1 MKLKQKSV
9 HALLLAFILASIL
22 FMLPDAPVDHDSG
35 FTSSEL
41 EVKETVEKNV
51 TTTSYVNSEG
61 TVTDAINM
69 GYATVQRTRNSAA
82 QVTEEFYLDAAGNPV
97 ERYGDYCGISYE
109 YNDGDTVIRYLGA
122 DKQPMMLSS
131 GYSAIVRT
139 LVDGKATD
147 DFYYDLNMQPVQC
160 TGGYYGLHREYD
172 EQGLNCAITY
182 LDENRQPV
190 ICTSGYAVKT
200 YLRDSEGTV
209 IGERYFDTEGKP
221 VKSSFGQYGELYQ
234 RDEQGRISQITYLG
248 ADGNPTPTNA
258 GYTVMKRTY
267 HRDGTA
273 DTDMYFDADGNPMVL
288 SKGQHGIKRSGKVN
302 LLLDKNGHVM
312 LCVDNILNG
321 FPFMVG
327 ISGCVICLLIL
338 LLPKKMSIFLTAAYV
353 VFIIYETLMFRETGD
368 ARTNFV
374 LFSYADRFL
383 TEQAVR
389 AGVINNIWLFA
400 PLGAG
405 LYRIIQKKWVLVIPF
420 VMSVAIE
427 TTQYITGL
435 GIAEFDDV
443 FGNTMGGWI
452 GVLTA
457 WAWLS
462 RRKFSMDEQKTKE
475 KKDEEIKWWQKLLS
489 FLKEKLW
496 YIFLLAIST
505 IYLAINRFAIEKLDD
520 ASMLSTVFII
530 WVILLALPLFSELEF
545 LGVKVKKEVKKA
557 VEKSN
562 EEVKASLNNLQQ
574 LVSQIQISNSV
585 APQFTINSGL
595 LPSEERID
603 NLIKEIHLLNEQ
615 NKDKQVEQRD
625 EITIPASN
633 LELFKMRYEIEIR
646 IREALELIGYTG
658 KNRTSLMQATYYLN
672 QQGVLDPTST
682 DLIIQMLRIANR
694 GVHGEIIGQKYMD
707 FASQAYPQII
717 DGLDNCKELIKRMT

>member
-1 MKLKQKSV
+1 MNEKLKQKSV

-22 FMLPDAPVDHDSG
+22 FLLPDAAVDHDSG
-35 FTSSEL
+35 FTSSDL
-41 EVKETVEKNV
+41 EVKETVEENV
-51 TTTSYVNSEG
+51 TNTNYVNADG
-61 TVTDAINM
+61 AITDAIDM
-69 GYATVQRTRNSAA
+69 GYATVQRTRNANG
-82 QVTEEFYLDAAGNPV
+82 QVIEEFYLDAAGNPV
-97 ERYGDYCGISYE
+97 ERYGDYYGISYE
-109 YNDGDTVIRYLGA
+109 YNSENVVIMYLGA
-122 DKQPMMLSS
+122 DKQPMMLGA
-131 GYSAIVRT
+131 GYSTIVRT
-139 LVDGKATD
+139 LVEGKATD

-221 VKSSFGQYGELYQ
+221 VKSSLGQYGELYQ

-302 LLLDKNGHVM
+302 LLLDKNGYVM
-312 LCVDNILNG
+312 LCVDNTLNG
-321 FPFMVG
+321 FPFMVV

-353 VFIIYETLMFRETGD
+353 VFILYETLMFRETGD
-368 ARTNFV
+368 ARTNLV

-389 AGVINNIWLFA
+389 VGVINNIWLFA

-405 LYRIIQKKWVLVIPF
+405 LYRIIQKKWVLLVPF
-420 VMSVAIE
+420 LMSVAIE

-452 GVLTA
+452 GVLAA
-457 WAWLS
+457 WMWLS
-462 RRKFSMDEQKTKE
+462 WRKSSM
-475 KKDEEIKWWQKLLS
+475 
-489 FLKEKLW
+489 EKL
-496 YIFLLAIST
+496 
-505 IYLAINRFAIEKLDD
+505 
-520 ASMLSTVFII
+520 
-530 WVILLALPLFSELEF
+530 
-545 LGVKVKKEVKKA
+545 
-557 VEKSN
+557 
-562 EEVKASLNNLQQ
+562 
-574 LVSQIQISNSV
+574 
-585 APQFTINSGL
+585 
-595 LPSEERID
+595 
-603 NLIKEIHLLNEQ
+603 
-615 NKDKQVEQRD
+615 
-625 EITIPASN
+625 
-633 LELFKMRYEIEIR
+633 
-646 IREALELIGYTG
+646 
-658 KNRTSLMQATYYLN
+658 
-672 QQGVLDPTST
+672 
-682 DLIIQMLRIANR
+682 
-694 GVHGEIIGQKYMD
+694 
-707 FASQAYPQII
+707 
-717 DGLDNCKELIKRMT
+717 